1 MYAQIF
7 QRSPMRVFEQSTEGG
22 LAAGELGSVVGRAG
36 VGKSAL
42 LVHLAL
48 DRILKGQSVLHISL
62 RESAGE
68 VRAYYNAIFEGVARV
83 ARVAGRDRAK
93 TMVDVERNRHI
104 LCYPDK
110 EFQVSELEK
119 AIAFVNE
126 VMHFEPRV
134 VILDGLEASSEDDLS
149 ALRAAATKGGFA
161 LWTSLRSHRSEPGV
175 IPFAATWDTTV
186 RLDPVDT
193 VIELTAL
200 RVHGQDAAE
209 GPMGLHLDPT
219 TMLIT
224 GEDGW
229 DPLSAP
235 PSPRAG
241 DCTLYSGG
249 AQGAEAAFGAQAE
262 ANGVDEVNFTFS
274 GHKQERTNG
283 TNVLGERELAAG
295 DVSLVY
301 VSKRLGR
308 TWSKGPMIKKVLQSL
323 WHQVSRAQQVFV
335 VGAIQPDGTVH
346 GGTGWSVELARMWH
360 KDLWVFDQEQK
371 GWFHWH
377 GERWVAGVPVIEQPH
392 FCGTGTRYLTDDGA
406 SAIAGLFERS
416 FGIVRGL

>member
-1 MYAQIF
+1 MYAKIF
-7 QRSPMRVFEQSTEGG
+7 QRSPMRLFEESTEGG
-22 LAAGELGSVVGRAG
+22 LAGGELGSIVGRAG

-42 LVHLAL
+42 LVHLSL
-48 DRILKGQSVLHISL
+48 DRILKGQTVLHISL

-68 VRAYYNAIFEGVARV
+68 VRAYYSAIFEGVARA

-93 TMVDVERNRHI
+93 TLVDVERNRHI
-104 LCYPDK
+104 LCYPDQ
-110 EFQVSELEK
+110 EFRVAELKK

-126 VMHFEPRV
+126 VMHFTPNM
-134 VILDGLEASSEDDLS
+134 VILDGLETEDEGEIT
-149 ALRAAATKGGFA
+149 ALRAVATEGGFA
-161 LWTSLRSHRSEPGV
+161 LWSSLRSHRHQPGV
-175 IPFAATWDTTV
+175 IPFASSWDTTV

-200 RVHGQDAAE
+200 RVHGHEAAE
-209 GPMGLHLDPT
+209 GQMGLHLDPT

-235 PSPRAG
+235 PSPRSE

-249 AQGAEAAFGAQAE
+249 AQGAEACFGEYAS
-262 ANGVDEVNFTFS
+262 ANGIGEVNFTFA
-274 GHKQERTNG
+274 GHKQERSEGSTP
-283 TNVLGERELAAG
+283 LGERELAAG

-308 TWSKGPMIKKVLQSL
+308 TWSRGPMIKKILQSL

-335 VGAIQPDGTVH
+335 VGTIQPDGTVH

-360 KDLWVFDQEQK
+360 KDLWVYDQEQK

-392 FCGTGTRYLTDDGA
+392 FCGTGTRYLSDDGRKA
-406 SAIAGLFERS
+406 VHGLFERS
-416 FGIVRGL
+416 FGVVRGS